1 MSAGTDCS
9 PSQSSKLLGPQ
20 TRVKPNKRLE
30 DRDASQMHRTQPAA
44 TYLVG
49 QSVEKQNDSRMLLD
63 HQVPD
68 SVQSISHKQADLI
81 PETEISE
88 LNQPQVNCRD
98 MHNGPCAGLQDI
110 KRDYEKHINAV
121 NHDREL
127 ERKELSETK
136 MMLTSSMLDC
146 ATLLSEFQQ
155 AKDASDSQREYFE
168 TIIHTLS
175 NELDAAKATYWKDV
189 QSVLLDYQRSEAN
202 LRMMHVETI
211 AAQRTLEERSK
222 TITELEARLG
232 YERAARE
239 RLDDDLAIAKNALA
253 GECNVTDQTPAN
265 PGRILDALAGESR
278 QFEAQRSRERLME
291 AFITRMR
298 AQVADATLIDK
309 YENTFHQIPEVIDL
323 IERHRNLVE
332 IVGSFSTVIEAS
344 DQ

>member
-20 TRVKPNKRLE
+20 TRVNYVVLSAQRRSYRPNKRLE

-253 GECNVTDQTPAN
+253 
-265 PGRILDALAGESR
+265 DALAGESR